1 MLSPLLPKQ
10 QAYIYLFFLCFLNWN
25 QYIVSLSYKCLPKT
39 NKQKTCHL
47 FLLVLFL
54 LRWLPYTE
62 PFYSLHIFDD
72 GISWHHSN
80 SNSNMLEELKH
91 IYFKILKHIND
102 AIEMN
107 LTYEK
112 SISFTFVNM
121 FQCNSTINTSL
132 CADCALCA
140 AVATAVAKK
149 KSKIFSK
156 PKPTTRLPQV
166 FIHLLYLGLLYF
178 SFLL

>member
-10 QAYIYLFFLCFLNWN
+10 WAYIYLFFLCFLNWN

-39 NKQKTCHL
+39 NKLKTCHL

-62 PFYSLHIFDD
+62 PFYSLHVFDD
-72 GISWHHSN
+72 GTSWHHSN
-80 SNSNMLEELKH
+80 FNSNMLEELKH

-102 AIEMN
+102 TIEMN

-112 SISFTFVNM
+112 PISFTFVNM
-121 FQCNSTINTSL
+121 FQCNSMINTSL
-132 CADCALCA
+132 CADCSCSNCSCQEKEQNIFQAKANNKA
-140 AVATAVAKK
+140 ATNIH
-149 KSKIFSK
+149 SS
-156 PKPTTRLPQV
+156 
-166 FIHLLYLGLLYF
+166 FISRFVVLF
-178 SFLL
+178 FLTLTV

>member
-1 MLSPLLPKQ
+1 
-10 QAYIYLFFLCFLNWN
+10 
-25 QYIVSLSYKCLPKT
+25 
-39 NKQKTCHL
+39 
-47 FLLVLFL
+47 
-54 LRWLPYTE
+54 
-62 PFYSLHIFDD
+62 
-72 GISWHHSN
+72 
-80 SNSNMLEELKH
+80 MLEELKH

-102 AIEMN
+102 AIEVN